1 MEVTV
6 PSHRRVVGQ
15 PDLNEFLVIRL
26 DTPGVDDDEDVD
38 DHDGSGEEGGGGRYG
53 VAKKR

>member
-1 MEVTV
+1 V